1 MSATAS
7 HATRVSDTGLSCDV
21 RLQLGTP
28 DLDVSLRAA
37 PGELIVLVGPNGAG
51 KSTLLRCLAGL
62 LPIDAGRIALDDT
75 VLDDPDHGDFVPA
88 ARRSVGVV
96 FQSGLLFDHLSV
108 VENVAFGLR
117 SRGTPAREARR
128 VAEGWLQRL
137 GFEADA
143 SVRPGQLSG
152 GQVQRVALARA
163 LAFEPRLLLLDEPF
177 AALDATT
184 RVEVRRELRRHLD
197 SIDAPKILVTHD
209 PVEALA
215 MADRLV
221 VLERG
226 HVVQEGAADDVRAH
240 PRSSYVADLVGIN
253 LLRGTAHDGVVTLG
267 SGHDIVA
274 AGEQSLAGAVL
285 ATIHPRAIALHSSR
299 PEGAARNVWS
309 ATVAEVDDEGDR
321 VRVRVGEPVPLV
333 VEITRAGSAAL
344 SLQPGSTV
352 WVSLKASEITLQPD

>member
-1 MSATAS
+1 MSAT
-7 HATRVSDTGLSCDV
+7 GLVCDV
-21 RLQLGTP
+21 RVRLGTL

-51 KSTLLRCLAGL
+51 KSTLLRSLAGL

-75 VLDDPDHGDFVPA
+75 VLDDPGQGAFVPA

-96 FQSGLLFDHLSV
+96 FQNGLLFDHLSV

-117 SRGTPAREARR
+117 SRKTSAREARR
-128 VAEGWLQRL
+128 VAAGWLTRL
-137 GFEADA
+137 GFDADA
-143 SVRPGQLSG
+143 GVRPGQLSG
-152 GQVQRVALARA
+152 GQIQRVALARA

-221 VLERG
+221 VLEHG
-226 HVVQEGAADDVRAH
+226 HVVQQGTADDVRAR
-240 PRSSYVADLVGIN
+240 PRSLYAADLVGIH
-253 LLRGTAHDGVVTLG
+253 LLRGTARDGVVTLSDG
-267 SGHDIVA
+267 REIVA
-274 AGEQSLAGAVL
+274 ATDGALSGTVL
-285 ATIHPRAIALHSSR
+285 VTIHPRAIALHSRR

-309 ATVAEVDDEGDR
+309 ATVADVDDDGDR
-321 VRVRVGEPVPLV
+321 VRVRLGEPVPLV
-333 VEITRAGSAAL
+333 VEITRGGRSALALEAGS
-344 SLQPGSTV
+344 PV
-352 WVSLKASEITLQPD
+352 WVSLKASEITVQPD

>member
-1 MSATAS
+1 MSAT
-7 HATRVSDTGLSCDV
+7 GLVCDV
-21 RLQLGTP
+21 RLQLGTL

-62 LPIDAGRIALDDT
+62 LPVDAGCIALDDT
-75 VLDDPDHGDFVPA
+75 VLDDPDRGAFVPA

-96 FQSGLLFDHLSV
+96 FQNGLLFDHLSV

-117 SRGTPAREARR
+117 SRRTPPREARR

-137 GFEADA
+137 GYEADTN
-143 SVRPGQLSG
+143 VRPRQLSG

-226 HVVQEGAADDVRAH
+226 HVVQEGTADDVRAH

-253 LLRGTAHDGVVTLG
+253 LLRGTAHDGVVTL
-267 SGHDIVA
+267 SGGHEIVA
-274 AGEQSLAGAVL
+274 ASDETVAGTVL
-285 ATIHPRAIALHSSR
+285 VTIHPRAIALHSRR

-321 VRVRVGEPVPLV
+321 VRVRIGEPLPLV
-333 VEITRAGSAAL
+333 VEITRGGSSAL
-344 SLQPGSTV
+344 ALQPGSTV
-352 WVSLKASEITLQPD
+352 WVSLKASEISVQPD